1 MMRCIAPVAALMVG
15 LMVGTAAHAN
25 CRQALALALDVSGS
39 VDAREYRQ
47 QIDGVAKALDS
58 AEVRARILAMPQAPI
73 RLMVFEWSGPQDQVD
88 LVPWTA
94 LDSAAALDGVI
105 ETLRQTTRR
114 AATPG
119 TALGVAMAEGV
130 RKLSAQGDCWKRTLD
145 ISGDGK
151 SNLGPR
157 PRSVK
162 PQLQGREVTINALV
176 IGVDDPRT
184 GDIRQA
190 EIGEL
195 SSYFRAE
202 VIMGPG
208 AFVRTAI
215 GFADYT
221 RAMKE
226 KLLKE
231 LEGMVVSEVMP
242 LPPRSPPLKHDQ

>member
-1 MMRCIAPVAALMVG
+1 MIRALAIFAVLAVCAG
-15 LMVGTAAHAN
+15 GAGAD

-47 QIDGVAKALDS
+47 QIGGVAEALDS
-58 AEVRARILAMPQAPI
+58 PEVRAHILAMPEAPV
-73 RLMVFEWSGPQDQVD
+73 RLMVFEWSGPQDQVV
-88 LVPWTA
+88 LVPWTDLA
-94 LDSAAALDGVI
+94 STGALDGVI

-130 RKLSAQGDCWKRTLD
+130 RQLSLQSDCWKRTLD

-157 PRSVK
+157 PRNVK
-162 PQLQGREVTINALV
+162 PQLEGSGVTINALV
-176 IGVDDPRT
+176 IGVDDPNI

-202 VIMGPG
+202 VIMGPD

-231 LEGMVVSEVMP
+231 LEGLVFSQAMP
-242 LPPRSPPLKHDQ
+242 PARPFQ

>member
-1 MMRCIAPVAALMVG
+1 MIRLAALVAALLLGPV
-15 LMVGTAAHAN
+15 LAHAD

-47 QIDGVAKALDS
+47 QIGGLAEALDS
-58 AEVRARILAMPQAPI
+58 PEVRARILAMPQAPV
-73 RLMVFEWSGPQDQVD
+73 RLMVFEWSGPQDQVE
-88 LVPWTA
+88 LVPWTDLESTA
-94 LDSAAALDGVI
+94 DLDGVI

-114 AATPG
+114 AAAPG
-119 TALGVAMAEGV
+119 TALGVAMADGV
-130 RKLSAQGDCWKRTLD
+130 RRLSGQSDCWKRTLD

-162 PQLQGREVTINALV
+162 TQLEGSGVTINALV
-176 IGVDDPRT
+176 IGVDDPRS

-202 VIMGPG
+202 VIMGPD

-215 GFADYT
+215 GFADYA

-231 LEGMVVSEVMP
+231 LEGLVVSELVP
-242 LPPRSPPLKHDQ
+242 PARNLPAADQ

>member
-1 MMRCIAPVAALMVG
+1 MIRLAVLAGALMLGG
-15 LMVGTAAHAN
+15 LPGAGQALAD

-47 QIDGVAKALDS
+47 QIGGVAEALDS
-58 AEVRARILAMPQAPI
+58 PEVRARILAMPQAPV
-73 RLMVFEWSGPQDQVD
+73 RLMVFEWSGPQEQVE
-88 LVPWTA
+88 LVPWTD
-94 LDSAAALDGVI
+94 LDSAATLDGVI
-105 ETLRQTTRR
+105 ETLRQTSRR
-114 AATPG
+114 STPPG

-130 RKLSAQGDCWKRTLD
+130 RRLTAQSDCWKRTLD

-157 PRSVK
+157 PRTVRT
-162 PQLQGREVTINALV
+162 QLEDSGVTINALV
-176 IGVDDPRT
+176 IGVDNPRST
-184 GDIRQA
+184 DIRQA
-190 EIGEL
+190 EIAEL

-208 AFVRTAI
+208 AFVHTAI
-215 GFADYT
+215 GFADYA

-231 LEGMVVSEVMP
+231 LEGLVVSE
-242 LPPRSPPLKHDQ
+242 LASPAPNTPGTDQ